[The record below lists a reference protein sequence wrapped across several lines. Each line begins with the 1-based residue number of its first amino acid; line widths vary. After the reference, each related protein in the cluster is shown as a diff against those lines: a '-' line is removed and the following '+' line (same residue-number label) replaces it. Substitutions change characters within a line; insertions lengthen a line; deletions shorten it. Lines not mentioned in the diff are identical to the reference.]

1 MKAATIE
8 VERIDEVRVR
18 VPIQGAMRV
27 EGLIFADET
36 LMASLVGDTSITQVA
51 NVACLPGIVGA
62 SLAMPD
68 IHSGY
73 GFPIGGVAAF
83 APERGGVVSPGGVG
97 YDINCGVR
105 LHTLDIDAAKID
117 GMRDRIAHE
126 LSRAVPA
133 GVGVGRA
140 DPRVPDLDAILQDG
154 VHALVMAG
162 IVAREELETIEDG
175 GRIRGADPGVVSARA
190 RDRGWPQIGSLGSG
204 NHFLEVDRV
213 AAIYEPEIA
222 EAFGLTLG
230 KAVLLIHSGSRGLG
244 HQVCEDALPVMVR
257 AARDA
262 GIVLPD
268 KQLACAPLGSKEA
281 DRYLAGMAAAA
292 NFAFANRAML
302 ADRALTALAHVLG
315 IAREVLVSR
324 LVYDVCHNIAK
335 LEEHMIAGRSA
346 RVCVHRKGAT
356 RAFGPGHPAL
366 PERYRLTGQPVIV
379 PGDMGRYSYVL
390 AGSEGAMRES
400 FGSSCHGAGRLL
412 SRGAAKRKATG
423 KEVVRAL
430 AQKGITVKAASVD
443 AAAEEMP
450 EAYKDVADVVS
461 VVTRAGIAKKVARL
475 EPMLVVKG

>member
-1 MKAATIE
+1 MKAAKIE
-8 VERIDEVRVR
+8 VERIDDVRVR
-18 VPIQGAMRV
+18 VPKQGAMRV
-27 EGLIFADET
+27 EGRIYADET
-36 LMASLVGDTSITQVA
+36 LMASLTGDASISQVA

-83 APERGGVVSPGGVG
+83 DPEKGGVVSPGGVG

-105 LHTLDIDAAKID
+105 LHVLDVDSGLVD
-117 GMRDRIAHE
+117 GMREKIAVE
-126 LSRAVPA
+126 MARAVPA

-140 DPRVPDLDAILQDG
+140 DPRMPELDAILSQG
-154 VHALVMAG
+154 VGALVQAG
-162 IVAREELETIEDG
+162 IVPEKDLATIEDNG
-175 GRIRGADPGVVSARA
+175 CIRGADPGAVGTKA

-213 AAIYEPEIA
+213 AAIYDAEIA
-222 EAFGLTLG
+222 EVFGLELG

-244 HQVCEDALPVMVR
+244 HQVCEDALPKMVR

-262 GIVLPD
+262 GIELAD

-281 DRYLAGMAAAA
+281 DHYLAGMAAAA

-302 ADRALTALAHVLG
+302 ADRALGALAHALG
-315 IAREVLVSR
+315 RDVDTLRAH

-335 LEEHMIAGRSA
+335 MEEHMIAGRSV

-366 PERYRLTGQPVIV
+366 PERYRVTGQPVIV

-390 AGSEGAMRES
+390 AGSAGAMMES

-412 SRGAAKRKATG
+412 SRGAAKKKMSG
-423 KEVVRAL
+423 KEVVRVL
-430 AQKGITVKAASVD
+430 SQKGITVKAASVD

-450 EAYKDVADVVS
+450 DAYKDVADVVS
-461 VVTRAGIAKKVARL
+461 VVARAGIAVKVARL

>member
-1 MKAATIE
+1 MKTARIQ
-8 VERIDEVRVR
+8 VERIDDVRVR

-36 LMASLVGDTSITQVA
+36 LMASLAGDASVGQVA

-83 APERGGVVSPGGVG
+83 DPERGGVVSPGGVG

-105 LHTLDIDAAKID
+105 LHALDIDAGTID

-140 DPRVPDLDAILQDG
+140 DGRIPDLDAILQEG
-154 VHALVMAG
+154 VHALVTAG
-162 IVAREELETIEDG
+162 IVPREDLETIEDG
-175 GRIRGADPGVVSARA
+175 GRIRGADPAVVSHRA
-190 RDRGWPQIGSLGSG
+190 RERGWPQIGSLGSG

-213 AAIYEPEIA
+213 TAIYDAETA
-222 EAFGLTLG
+222 EAFGLALG
-230 KAVLLIHSGSRGLG
+230 KAVVLIHSGSRGLG

-262 GIVLPD
+262 GIDLPD

-281 DRYLAGMAAAA
+281 DRYLSGMAAAA

-302 ADRALTALAHVLG
+302 ADRALDALARTLG
-315 IAREVLVSR
+315 IAREALAAP

-335 LEEHMIAGRSA
+335 FEEHRVAGRSV

-356 RAFGPGHPAL
+356 RAFGPGNPAL

-412 SRGAAKRKATG
+412 SRGAAKRKMSG
-423 KEVVRAL
+423 KEVVKVL
-430 AQKGITVKAASVD
+430 AQRGISVKAASVD

-461 VVTRAGIAKKVARL
+461 VVARAGIAKKVARL

>member
-83 APERGGVVSPGGVG
+83 DPERGGVVSPGGVG

-105 LHTLDIDAAKID
+105 LHTLDVDAAKID

-213 AAIYEPEIA
+213 AAIYDPEIA

-430 AQKGITVKAASVD
+430 AQKGISVKAASVD